1 MNWTIRLSYEAAKGK
16 PLVLLWSLITEQTAH
31 KSLVIWTIVG
41 DRSYW
46 YGNQLFKLWLRLK
59 STSAT
64 ATRSVE
70 SCFAVNRY
78 DRWTFFVIDRSDP
91 IWGMSLH
98 QNVSFPAREHLK
110 LFQLSGRLARRLF
123 CIPWYFVVP
132 HFILFN
138 CKLLNKQFSQKQKET
153 IQSVW
158 SDLMTLVFPDWL
170 TPPPLFFLYIF
181 AIPPGWFGWIRKP
194 LHSEPLNTL
203 SIFNQPAAVCYKSQ

>member
-1 MNWTIRLSYEAAKGK
+1 MSYEAAKGK

-78 DRWTFFVIDRSDP
+78 DRWTFLVIDRSDP
-91 IWGMSLH
+91 TWGMSLY
-98 QNVSFPAREHLK
+98 QNVSFPEQEHLK

-132 HFILFN
+132 HFISFN
-138 CKLLNKQFSQKQKET
+138 CKLLNKQFSHKQKET

-170 TPPPLFFLYIF
+170 TIPPLFFFYIF

-203 SIFNQPAAVCYKSQ
+203 SIFNQPAAVRYKSQ

>member
-1 MNWTIRLSYEAAKGK
+1 MIVDHRTNSSQKCSNLNYSRRPQLLIWKLAFYTLVKTQVYLSDCYTIRCKVVLQLIVMIVELSLSSIVATLYEEW
-16 PLVLLWSLITEQTAH
+16 VFI
-31 KSLVIWTIVG
+31 
-41 DRSYW
+41 R
-46 YGNQLFKLWLRLK
+46 
-59 STSAT
+59 
-64 ATRSVE
+64 
-70 SCFAVNRY
+70 
-78 DRWTFFVIDRSDP
+78 
-91 IWGMSLH
+91 
-98 QNVSFPAREHLK
+98 QNVSFPVQEHLK
-110 LFQLSGRLARRLF
+110 LFQLSGALARRLF

-194 LHSEPLNTL
+194 LHSKPLNTS
-203 SIFNQPAAVCYKSQ
+203 SIFNQPVRYKFK